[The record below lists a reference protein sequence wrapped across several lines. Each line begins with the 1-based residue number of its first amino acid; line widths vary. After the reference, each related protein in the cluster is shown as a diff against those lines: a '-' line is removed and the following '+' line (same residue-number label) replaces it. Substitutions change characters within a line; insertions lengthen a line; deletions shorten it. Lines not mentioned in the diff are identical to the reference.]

1 MPKRKTSHDRE
12 IGRRIRVRRQELGL
26 SQTELGNAL
35 QVSFQQV
42 QKYEKGTNRISAGR
56 LQELGQVLNVPVTF
70 FFEDLAGSTGG
81 SKISEMLESVYAIR
95 LLKAFTKIGDR
106 NVQRTAVEL
115 IEAMTDSAKR

>member
-56 LQELGQVLNVPVTF
+56 LQELAQVLNVPVTF
-70 FFEDLAGSTGG
+70 FFEDLAGPTGG

-95 LLKAFTKIGDR
+95 LLKAFSKIRDR

-115 IEAMTDSAKR
+115 IEAMTDSPKR

>member
-56 LQELGQVLNVPVTF
+56 LQELAQVLNVPVTF

-81 SKISEMLESVYAIR
+81 SKISEMLESVYAMR
-95 LLKAFTKIGDR
+95 LLKAFSKIRDR

-115 IEAMTDSAKR
+115 IEAMTDSPKR

>member
-12 IGRRIRVRRQELGL
+12 IGRRIRVRRQELNL

-56 LQELGQVLNVPVTF
+56 LQELAQILNVPVTF
-70 FFEDLAGSTGG
+70 FFDDLARSTGG

-95 LLKAFTKIGDR
+95 LLKAFSKIRDR

-115 IEAMTDSAKR
+115 IEAMTDAPKR